1 MMDTI
6 LMTLAFVV
14 CWAPLGVL
22 YCVPIQS
29 MIKKEARRSNILP
42 LLTVKFGCAIINPL
56 VYVFE
61 NTEVNEIDGLINV
74 DSIVI
79 RLLLI

>member
-29 MIKKEARRSNILP
+29 IIKTEARRSNILP

-61 NTEVNEIDGLINV
+61 NNEVSFVNHYLKLREV
-74 DSIVI
+74 FE
-79 RLLLI
+79 

>member
-1 MMDTI
+1 
-6 LMTLAFVV
+6 MTLAFIV

-29 MIKKEARRSNILP
+29 IIKTEARRSNILP

-61 NTEVNEIDGLINV
+61 NNEVSYVKHYLKFREV
-74 DSIVI
+74 IVNNFE
-79 RLLLI
+79 